1 MSDGPQQEPPL
12 PDDRTRD
19 ITLPPLPDRPAPA
32 IPKAWQSL
40 PGVDQPMTA
49 VTAPA
54 APPNSAQP
62 ATVAQPAVTPAEPE
76 TAAAEPAAPK
86 VTKEEAVARIEA
98 RRLASQ
104 PTDEMAQPP
113 AAQRRDRTLSF
124 SSPEQRHRP
133 VEQVQVGRTS
143 RRWPWVV
150 LTLLPILVIVGAGIA
165 WLLLLG
171 DV

>member
-1 MSDGPQQEPPL
+1 VSDGPQQEPPL

-32 IPKAWQSL
+32 MPKAWQSL
-40 PGVDQPMTA
+40 PGVDQPTTA
-49 VTAPA
+49 AAAPA
-54 APPNSAQP
+54 APPATAQP
-62 ATVAQPAVTPAEPE
+62 PAAAQPE
-76 TAAAEPAAPK
+76 APK

-98 RRLASQ
+98 RMLASQ
-104 PTDEMAQPP
+104 RTDEMAQPP
-113 AAQRRDRTLSF
+113 AVQRRDRTLSF
-124 SSPEQRHRP
+124 SSPEMRSRP

-165 WLLLLG
+165 WLLLLRG
-171 DV
+171 V